1 MSQLEKENN
10 KSIAKENSDIFSKGY
25 YATSDGSKISVKD
38 NLEYAVKNSMYFKD
52 SDFTEIDKRLRV
64 ETAKNRNTKIEITG
78 ESTFQGA
85 RRILEE
91 TGQRVVV
98 LNFASATN
106 PGGGYLNGAR
116 AQEEDLCRTSGLY
129 PCLSQFIEFYQ
140 FHRDQKSF
148 LYSDRMMYS
157 PDVPVFRDDSMTLQ
171 KKIYKI
177 SVITSAAPAM
187 IDVAVGDTESFI
199 RGGRALDLRIEKLLS
214 LMLSKKYTN
223 IILGAWGCGAFLN
236 DPKVVSKLFKKHLTL
251 GGRFENKFE
260 RVLFAIRDNK
270 TTENRKIFSE
280 QFGINN

>member
-25 YATSDGSKISVKD
+25 FTTSDGNNVSVRD
-38 NLEYAVKNSMYFKD
+38 NLEYAVKNSIYLKD
-52 SDFTEIDKRLRV
+52 SDFTEMDKRLRL
-64 ETAKNRNTKIEITG
+64 ETAKDRNTKIEITG

-85 RRILEE
+85 KRILEE
-91 TGQRVVV
+91 KGQRVVV

-116 AQEEDLCRTSGLY
+116 AQEEDLCRTSALY
-129 PCLSQFIEFYQ
+129 PCLIQFLEFYQ

-148 LYSDRMMYS
+148 LYSDKMIYS
-157 PDVPVFRDDSMTLQ
+157 PDVPLFRDDSMTLQ
-171 KKIYKI
+171 KKIYRI

-199 RGGRALDLRIEKLLS
+199 KGGRALDLRIEKLLS

-236 DPKVVSKLFKKHLTL
+236 DPKVVSKLFKKHLTH
-251 GGRFENKFE
+251 GGRFENKFD

-270 TTENRKIFSE
+270 TTENKRIFSE
-280 QFGINN
+280 QFGIDD